1 MAGLQETPKG
11 VRLHIGI
18 FGRRNAGKSS
28 IINRLTKQNL
38 ALVSDVAGTTTD
50 PVYKAMEILPIG
62 PVMIIDTA
70 GIDDEGDLGK
80 LRIEKTKEV
89 IGKTDVAIIVLD
101 AKEDFSPFEKE
112 LLTAFKD
119 QKTPGIIALNQIDT
133 YPEWQKKVPVV
144 EKESGCSVIPVS
156 SKENTGFDELRK
168 EIVKLQPKGTEVP
181 LLADLVNPGDSVVF
195 CVPIDTAAPKG
206 RLILPQVQAIRD
218 TLDAGALALVAKE
231 NEVANLINNLKT
243 PPVLVVTD
251 SQVFKTADEAVPQDI
266 PLTSFSILMARQK
279 GDLQSLSDGAN
290 AIENL
295 KPGDHVLIAE
305 ACTHVCQAEDIGRVK
320 IPNLLQKFVGGP
332 LHFTWYT
339 GDSFPDDV
347 SSYKLVVHCGACM
360 INRKAMLWR
369 IKTTHNQNVPIVNY
383 GVILAKL
390 KGVLP
395 RALSPFKT
403 QHANLVCTLYDET

>member
-101 AKEDFSPFEKE
+101 AKENFSPFERE

-119 QKTPGIIALNQIDT
+119 QKTPALIALNQIDT
-133 YPEWQKKVPVV
+133 YPDWKQKVSQV
-144 EKESGCSVIPVS
+144 EQESGCVVIPVS
-156 SKENTGFDELRK
+156 SKENTGFDELRQ
-168 EIVKLQPKGTEVP
+168 EIVKIQPKSTEVP
-181 LLADLVNPGDSVVF
+181 LLADLVKPGDTIVF

-243 PPVLVVTD
+243 PPALVVTD
-251 SQVFKTADEAVPQDI
+251 SQVFKTADEAVPKNI

-279 GDLQSLSDGAN
+279 GDLKALSEGAN

-320 IPNLLQKFVGGP
+320 IPKLLQKSVGGP

-347 SSYKLVVHCGACM
+347 SPYKLVIHCGACM

-369 IKTTHNQNVPIVNY
+369 IKTTHKQSVPIVNY

-395 RALSPFKT
+395 RALSPFKKV
-403 QHANLVCTLYDET
+403 LMK